1 MQKYRTAFGAFVLSL
16 TLLTSMY
23 AQSPV
28 KKNGALRVEGNQVV
42 NHQGVPPQLR
52 GISLSWSVWGGRKYY
67 NAEVVDWLCRDFNI
81 NLLRASMAVQPDSG
95 YLKDPVNQKSLI
107 TGVVDRAIKRGIYVL
122 IDWHDHNAEQHLK
135 ESKEFF
141 KTMAQ
146 RYAGTPN
153 VIYEIWNEP
162 ERQDWPTIKAYSE
175 EIIREIRA
183 QDSENLII
191 VGSPHWDQDVDVAAQ
206 DPIKGYKN
214 IAYSFHFYA
223 SESSHDQRLQ
233 KKAELAQEKGLAL
246 MVTEWGVGEA
256 SGDGKFDRQR
266 TQNWMDWME
275 KNKLSWVNWNI
286 TDKRET
292 TAVLNPGASASGGWK
307 EQDLTPAGQYIRAV
321 LRSHSTR
328 KQ

>member
-1 MQKYRTAFGAFVLSL
+1 MQTYRTAFRAFILSL
-16 TLLTSMY
+16 TLLTNGY
-23 AQSPV
+23 AQLPV

-42 NHQGVPPQLR
+42 NRQGLPPQLR

-67 NAEVVDWLCRDFNI
+67 TAEVVDWLCRDFNI
-81 NLLRASMAVQPDSG
+81 NLLRASMAIQPDSG
-95 YLKDPVNQKSLI
+95 YLQDPVTQKNLI
-107 TGVVDRAIKRGIYVL
+107 TGVIDRAIKRGIYVL

-135 ESKEFF
+135 ESKAFF
-141 KTMAQ
+141 KAMAQ

-175 EIIREIRA
+175 EVIREIRA
-183 QDSENLII
+183 QDPENLII
-191 VGSPHWDQDVDVAAQ
+191 VGSPHWNQDVHVAAQ
-206 DPIKGYKN
+206 DPIRGYKN

-223 SESSHDQRLQ
+223 SESSHDQRLK
-233 KKAELAQEKGLAL
+233 KKAEEAMAKGLAL

-256 SGDGKFDRQR
+256 SGDGRFDRQR
-266 TQNWMDWME
+266 TQDWMNWME

-292 TAVLNPGASASGGWK
+292 TAVLNPGASAKGGWK

-321 LRSHSTR
+321 LRSHSPL
-328 KQ
+328 KK

>member
-1 MQKYRTAFGAFVLSL
+1 MQKYRSAFGAFVLSL

-95 YLKDPVNQKSLI
+95 YLKDPVNQKNLI

-292 TAVLNPGASASGGWK
+292 TAVLNPGASANGGWK
-307 EQDLTPAGQYIRAV
+307 KQDLTPAGQYIRAV